1 MSTAIRSPTTSAS
14 SIPQI
19 FGFSCELSI
28 IRGARVIDG
37 TGAPWFL
44 GDVRIRGG
52 RIAAIGASLSADDA
66 VLVDADGRYLAPG
79 FIDAHCHDDL
89 ICLREPERVEKAAQG
104 VTTLVVG
111 NCSFSL
117 YPTTPSS
124 AELLRQH
131 FSGLLGE
138 TAEEEVFDSFVA
150 YREAL
155 HGRGTALNLVSLVG
169 HAALRL
175 AAMAYDRR
183 PATAVETAT
192 MQAMLARQ
200 LADGAAGL
208 SLGLVYPPSA
218 DGDEAELTALAET
231 VKAHGKILAAHIRS
245 YEAGLGAST
254 DEFLGILRSSGAP
267 GLLSHLQSAGRPNWG
282 NVPRT
287 IDKLE
292 AARRDGIDVS
302 FDMYPYP
309 AGSSYVLQL
318 LPPEA
323 QEGGLPA
330 LLAQLRDPG
339 GREALR
345 EAVEEGSS
353 DPNAAQSKIVLIGWG
368 NVRISG
374 TSNPDLKR
382 FEGKSMEAAAA
393 EEGITPFDLMVRCIE
408 EDAGQTAI
416 VMFQLDEDDLHAA
429 CTHRLH
435 MFGSDGLPRPGTK
448 PHPRAYGT
456 FPRVA
461 GRLRAEGWFPL
472 EDAVRRMTSAA
483 AQRFS
488 LGDRGLVRPGMV
500 ADLVLFEDSIQD
512 RATFDS
518 PTELPVGV
526 CDVWV
531 AGEAIV
537 ADGRITGR
545 RPGRVLGH

>member
-1 MSTAIRSPTTSAS
+1 MT
-14 SIPQI
+14 
-19 FGFSCELSI
+19 GDLL
-28 IRGARVIDG
+28 IRGARIVDG
-37 TGAPWFL
+37 TGAPWFA
-44 GDVRIRGG
+44 GDVRLSAG
-52 RIAAIGASLSADDA
+52 RIGAIGASLKANGAEVLDA
-66 VLVDADGRYLAPG
+66 EGRYLAPG

-89 ICLREPERVEKAAQG
+89 ICLREPERIEKAVQG

-117 YPTTPSS
+117 YPYATGS

-138 TAEEEVFDSFVA
+138 TAPEEVFESYAA
-150 YREAL
+150 YRAAL
-155 HGRGTALNLVSLVG
+155 HGRGVALNLVSLVG

-175 AAMAYDRR
+175 AVMGYERR
-183 PATAVETAT
+183 PATAAERAA
-192 MQAMLARQ
+192 MEAMLARQ
-200 LADGAAGL
+200 LVDGAAGL

-218 DGDEAELTALAET
+218 YADEAELIALAET

-254 DEFLGILRSSGAP
+254 DEFLGILRASGAP

-282 NVPRT
+282 KAPAT
-287 IDKLE
+287 IAKLE
-292 AARRDGIDVS
+292 AARREGIDVS

-323 QEGGLPA
+323 QEGGLPG

-339 GREALR
+339 GRERLR
-345 EAVEEGSS
+345 KAVEEGSD
-353 DPNAAQSKIVLIGWG
+353 DPTAAQSKIVLIGWN

-374 TSNPDLKR
+374 TGNPDLKR
-382 FEGKSMEAAAA
+382 FEGKSMDVAAA

-416 VMFQLDEDDLHAA
+416 VMFQLDEADLHAA

-456 FPRVA
+456 FPRVV
-461 GRLRAEGWFPL
+461 GRLRRAEAWFPL
-472 EDAVRRMTSAA
+472 EDAVRRMTSVA

-488 LGDRGLVRPGMV
+488 LNDRGLLRPGMV
-500 ADLVLFEDSIQD
+500 ADLVLFEDGVED

-518 PTELPVGV
+518 PTELPTGV
-526 CDVWV
+526 CHVWV

-537 ADGRITGR
+537 SDGHVTGR

>member
-1 MSTAIRSPTTSAS
+1 MERAVMT
-14 SIPQI
+14 
-19 FGFSCELSI
+19 GDLL
-28 IRGARVIDG
+28 IRGARIIDG
-37 TGAPWFL
+37 TGAPWFA
-44 GDVRIRGG
+44 GDVRLRAG
-52 RIAAIGASLSADDA
+52 RIAAVGTALE
-66 VLVDADGRYLAPG
+66 ADGATILDAEERYLAPG

-89 ICLREPERVEKAAQG
+89 VCLREPERVEKAAQG

-117 YPTTPSS
+117 YPSTPDS
-124 AELLRQH
+124 AALLRQH

-138 TAEEEVFDSFVA
+138 TTDEEVFDSFVS
-150 YREAL
+150 YRAAL
-155 HGRGTALNLVSLVG
+155 HQRGTALNLVSLVG

-175 AAMAYDRR
+175 AVMGYERR
-183 PATAVETAT
+183 PATAAERAT
-192 MQAMLARQ
+192 MQSMLARQ

-218 DGDEAELTALAET
+218 FADEAELVALAET
-231 VKAHGKILAAHIRS
+231 AKAHGKVVAAHIRS

-254 DEFLGILRSSGAP
+254 EEFLGILQASGAA

-282 NVPRT
+282 NVPTT

-292 AARRDGIDVS
+292 AARRGGVDVS
-302 FDMYPYP
+302 FDMYPYL

-318 LPPEA
+318 LPPGA
-323 QEGGLPA
+323 QEGGVPA
-330 LLAQLRDPG
+330 LLAQLRDPV

-345 EAVEEGSS
+345 KAVEEGGE
-353 DPNAAQSKIVLIGWG
+353 DPTGAQSKIALIGWA

-374 TSNPDLKR
+374 TGSPGLKR
-382 FEGKSMEAAAA
+382 FEGKSMDVAAVEA
-393 EEGITPFDLMVRCIE
+393 GITPFELMVRCIE

-416 VMFQLDEDDLHAA
+416 VMFQLHEDDLHAA

-461 GRLRAEGWFPL
+461 GRLRRAEAWFSL
-472 EDAVRRMTSAA
+472 EDAVRRMTSVA

-488 LGDRGLVRPGMV
+488 LVDRGLLRPGMA
-500 ADLVLFEDSIQD
+500 ADLVLFEDGIED
-512 RATFDS
+512 HATFDA
-518 PTELPVGV
+518 PTELPTGV
-526 CDVWV
+526 CNVWV

-545 RPGRVLGH
+545 HPGRVLGG

>member
-1 MSTAIRSPTTSAS
+1 MASDLLIRS
-14 SIPQI
+14 
-19 FGFSCELSI
+19 
-28 IRGARVIDG
+28 ARIIDG
-37 TGAPWFL
+37 TGAPWFT
-44 GDVRIRGG
+44 GDVRISGG
-52 RIAAIGASLSADDA
+52 RIESIGPSLDSNGADR
-66 VLVDADGRYLAPG
+66 VDADGRYLAPG

-89 ICLREPERVEKAAQG
+89 ICLREPERVEKAMQG

-117 YPTTPSS
+117 YPTAPQS

-138 TAEEEVFDSFVA
+138 TAADEVFHSFDG
-150 YREAL
+150 YRSAL
-155 HGRGTALNLVSLVG
+155 HQRGTALNLVSLVG

-175 AAMAYDRR
+175 AVMGYERR
-183 PATAVETAT
+183 PATAEERAT
-192 MQAMLARQ
+192 MQAILARQ

-218 DGDEAELTALAET
+218 YADESELIALAET
-231 VKAHGKILAAHIRS
+231 IKEHGKILAAHIRS

-254 DEFLGILRSSGAP
+254 DEFLGILRSSKAA

-282 NVPRT
+282 NVPGV
-287 IDKLE
+287 IEKLE

-323 QEGGLPA
+323 QEGGLQA
-330 LLAQLRDPG
+330 LLAQLRDPA

-345 EAVEEGSS
+345 KAVEEGSP
-353 DPNAAQSKIVLIGWG
+353 DPNAAQSKIVLIGWR

-382 FEGKSMEAAAA
+382 FEGKSMDEVAAQ
-393 EEGITPFDLMVRCIE
+393 EGITPFDLMVRFIE

-416 VMFQLDEDDLHAA
+416 VMFQLDEKDLHAA

-472 EDAVRRMTSAA
+472 EDGVRRMTSVA

-488 LGDRGLVRPGMV
+488 LNDRGLVRPGMV

-512 RATFDS
+512 RATFDD
-518 PTELPVGV
+518 PTELPTGV
-526 CDVWV
+526 RNVWV
-531 AGEAIV
+531 AGEPIV
-537 ADGRITGR
+537 ADGQVTGR

>member
-1 MSTAIRSPTTSAS
+1 MNQDLLIRS
-14 SIPQI
+14 
-19 FGFSCELSI
+19 
-28 IRGARVIDG
+28 ARIVDG
-37 TGAPWFL
+37 TGAPWFS
-44 GDVRIRGG
+44 GDVRIKGG
-52 RIAAIGASLSADDA
+52 RIASVGASLMTDGADVLDA
-66 VLVDADGRYLAPG
+66 EGCYLAPG

-89 ICLREPERVEKAAQG
+89 ICLREPGRPEKALQG
-104 VTTLVVG
+104 VTTVIVG

-117 YPTTPSS
+117 YPTVPRS
-124 AELLRQH
+124 AELVRQH
-131 FSGLLGE
+131 FSGLLGA
-138 TAEEEVFDSFVA
+138 TALDEVFDSFAA
-150 YREAL
+150 YRDAL
-155 HGRGTALNLVSLVG
+155 HDRGTAVNLVSLVG

-175 AAMAYDRR
+175 GVIGYERR
-183 PATAVETAT
+183 PATAEERTT
-192 MQAMLARQ
+192 MQEMLGRQ

-218 DGDEAELTALAET
+218 YADEAELVALAET
-231 VKAHGKILAAHIRS
+231 VKAHGKILTAHIRS
-245 YEAGLGAST
+245 YEAGLTAST
-254 DEFLGILRSSGAP
+254 DEFLTILRLSGAA

-282 NVPRT
+282 KVPDA
-287 IDKLE
+287 IAQLE
-292 AARRDGIDVS
+292 AARHEGIDVS

-309 AGSSYVLQL
+309 AGSSYILQL
-318 LPPEA
+318 LPPET

-330 LLAQLRDPG
+330 LITQLRHPA

-345 EAVEEGSS
+345 KAVEEGNP
-353 DPNAAQSKIVLIGWG
+353 DPNAAQSKVVLIGWE

-382 FEGKSMEAAAA
+382 LEGKSMASAAA
-393 EEGITPFDLMVRCIE
+393 EEGISPFDLMARCIE

-416 VMFQLDEDDLHAA
+416 VMFQLHESDLHAA

-461 GRLRAEGWFPL
+461 GRLRRAENWFPL
-472 EDAVRRMTSAA
+472 EDAVRRMTSMA
-483 AQRFS
+483 AQRFNLS
-488 LGDRGLVRPGMV
+488 DRGVVRPGMV
-500 ADLVLFEDSIQD
+500 ADLVLFEDAIED

-518 PTELPVGV
+518 PTELPRGIRN
-526 CDVWV
+526 VWV

-537 ADGRITGR
+537 AKGQITGE